1 MGKHVEWRVL
11 PEHPSFEINRLGDL
25 RKVGTELQMDKGFQA
40 KFYYGL
46 RKTSDPNKAIR
57 DLIRTAFPEMREF
70 PTIKPP
76 KETR

>member
-25 RKVGTELQMDKGFQA
+25 RKHDTKQHMDPGFLS

-46 RKTSDPNKAIR
+46 RKTGDSNKAKR

-70 PTIKPP
+70 Q
-76 KETR
+76 